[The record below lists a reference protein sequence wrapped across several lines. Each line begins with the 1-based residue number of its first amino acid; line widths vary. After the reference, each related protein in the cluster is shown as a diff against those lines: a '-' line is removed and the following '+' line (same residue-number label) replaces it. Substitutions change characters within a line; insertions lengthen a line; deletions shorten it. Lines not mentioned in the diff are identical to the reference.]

1 MRHQYVGGAACTFSY
16 VGAVFIDGL
25 MKLCNY
31 FSSHVKINVQRK
43 WQIFVGW
50 LFHKVMYSNNV
61 VDNGF
66 IDEIFISFKP
76 EVRWL
81 IVEISRLL
89 VLTPECDASVST

>member
-1 MRHQYVGGAACTFSY
+1 
-16 VGAVFIDGL
+16 
-25 MKLCNY
+25 
-31 FSSHVKINVQRK
+31 
-43 WQIFVGW
+43 
-50 LFHKVMYSNNV
+50 MYPNNV

-89 VLTPECDASVST
+89 VLTPKCDASVTT